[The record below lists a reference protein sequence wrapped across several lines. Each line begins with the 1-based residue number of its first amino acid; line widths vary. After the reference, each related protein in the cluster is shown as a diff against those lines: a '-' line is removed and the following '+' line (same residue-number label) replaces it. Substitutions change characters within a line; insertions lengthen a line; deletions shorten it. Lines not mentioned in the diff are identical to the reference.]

1 MCDEDSKEVDVTLSG
16 EWDVNLK
23 GGEGGLFAG
32 EKGHP
37 KSFRLEGA
45 NIHLSGWEMDCGE
58 S

>member
-1 MCDEDSKEVDVTLSG
+1 MCDEDNKEVDVTLSG

-45 NIHLSGWEMDCGE
+45 NIHLSG
-58 S
+58 